1 MARKS
6 KQVTPAAAAAPDR
19 SLSISDM
26 RALLYK
32 RGNHASI
39 VDECIR
45 SPFIEYG
52 YRKTKSI
59 RDTFFTLFS
68 FHNETMNI
76 WSHLIG
82 FFCVLVAGYHVA
94 LEMWNAQDH
103 HIVEIIA
110 FESFIMCAAVCLGL
124 SSVYHWFGCISEA
137 YHNCLLKLDVTG
149 IGLLVTGSFVP
160 GIYYGFYCSPDHQKI
175 HFGLTALVFVTGI
188 LAPWIEYKING
199 VEVRP
204 FVLASLVFI
213 GVVPFGHWLYIT
225 PDVYREEVTKE
236 FILMFAWYAM
246 GFTLFVTKMP
256 ERFFPKSFLATQ
268 VFASHSLWHMC
279 VLSAVYVWFHF
290 LIQYKALLKS
300 HGCDA
305 YEYGSVTTGNA
316 MCDAATNGTC
326 AAF

>member
-6 KQVTPAAAAAPDR
+6 KQVMPAAAAAPDR

-94 LEMWNAQDH
+94 LEMWNTQDH

-124 SSVYHWFGCISEA
+124 ISVYHWFGCISEA

-160 GIYYGFYCSPDHQKI
+160 GIYYGTQHYADTMSMHVMDR
-175 HFGLTALVFVTGI
+175 LTPCTFCCFDSNRI
-188 LAPWIEYKING
+188 LLFAGPPKD
-199 VEVRP
+199 
-204 FVLASLVFI
+204 SL
-213 GVVPFGHWLYIT
+213 
-225 PDVYREEVTKE
+225 R
-236 FILMFAWYAM
+236 
-246 GFTLFVTKMP
+246 
-256 ERFFPKSFLATQ
+256 
-268 VFASHSLWHMC
+268 
-279 VLSAVYVWFHF
+279 
-290 LIQYKALLKS
+290 S
-300 HGCDA
+300 HGPGVCDRH
-305 YEYGSVTTGNA
+305 SCA
-316 MCDAATNGTC
+316 MD
-326 AAF
+326 